1 MSLDNID
8 DDFDKVAKKLADNST
23 EAKQTS
29 QTEPNSS
36 NETQTEKYEDKAKLN
51 TSPLLSLFASHLKDK
66 KTNTDT
72 ETESEFR
79 TIDLSEVNIT
89 PNTNPSPKDGANEVS
104 EEEINK
110 LLNITSS
117 NNSTNAIKQK
127 TSVQDIVYSQT
138 RYSDLHTPPENVAS
152 FDDLSIKYTQNTNN
166 ASGPNINPS
175 TEDAQSGFKP
185 VNFSEN
191 YKKKKE
197 NDEMISSEI
206 VSSEINKTDIST
218 DKTDISTDKTDI
230 STDKTDNVD
239 TDILKKIN
247 LHRETKKNIS
257 ERDGTLQEEE

>member
-8 DDFDKVAKKLADNST
+8 DDFDKVAKKLANNST

-29 QTEPNSS
+29 QTEPTSS

-66 KTNTDT
+66 KTNT
-72 ETESEFR
+72 ETDSEFR

-89 PNTNPSPKDGANEVS
+89 PNTNPSPKEGANEVS

-166 ASGPNINPS
+166 ASGPNISPS

-197 NDEMISSEI
+197 NDEIISSEI
-206 VSSEINKTDIST
+206 ISSEINKTDT
-218 DKTDISTDKTDI
+218 

-257 ERDGTLQEEE
+257 ERDGTLQEEEE